1 MRALLAC
8 CRSMPSGC
16 RRIRDRVSPR
26 ALGNAFQLTNILR
39 DLKEDAALRRLYVP
53 LDLLENHDIDAKS
66 LDAVFLHPRFAD
78 VCAELAETRTGLLQR
93 SRQIDK
99 RTRIPKDATRRR
111 HDGGVS
117 RDAR

>member
-1 MRALLAC
+1 
-8 CRSMPSGC
+8 MPWGC
-16 RRIRDRVSPR
+16 RRIRGPR
-26 ALGNAFQLTNILR
+26 IAEALGNAFQLTNVLR
-39 DLKEDAALRRLYVP
+39 DLREDAALQRLYLP
-53 LDLLENHDIDAKS
+53 LDLLGKHDIDAKS

-78 VCAELAETRTGLLQR
+78 VCAELAELAQGYYSEADRL
-93 SRQIDK
+93 IK